1 MPPAHGG
8 ASWSRSDVRLLFV
21 VQRYG
26 TEVAG
31 GAEAACRDLA
41 TRLAARGHDVEV
53 ATSRARSYVDW
64 ADVYPGG
71 TAEEAGVTVH
81 RFGVDRPRDPRIF
94 GPLNGRVAGSPLF
107 VQLEWMRAQ
116 GPHLPGLVPFL
127 EANAATFDV
136 VVFVTYLYATTWSGL
151 PVAAGL
157 APTVLLPA
165 AHDEPPLWL
174 PLFDLTFRLPAA
186 FAFLTEEEQELVHQR
201 ARPTQPSAV
210 IGLGVDLSASGDGD
224 RFRAAHPELG
234 RRPYVLYVGRLD
246 PGKGSDE
253 LYDYFTTY
261 QAMHRGSDLALAVV
275 GEPVKPLPPHRDVVT
290 TGWVGEQEKSDAI
303 AGCEALVMPS
313 YFESFSLVLVEAWAQ
328 RRPALVNGR
337 CAVLLGQARRSGG
350 GLPYRGYAEF
360 EAALDMLRSDPD
372 LGRALGE
379 RGRAYVEQRYRWDA
393 VLDHAE
399 RLFTLA
405 AHRHR
410 RAVGA
415 LAGDHG
421 WRP

>member
-1 MPPAHGG
+1 
-8 ASWSRSDVRLLFV
+8 LLFV

-26 TEVAG
+26 GDVAG
-31 GAEAACRDLA
+31 GAETACRELA

-53 ATSRARSYVDW
+53 VSSRARSYVDW
-64 ADVYPGG
+64 ADAFPAGSRV
-71 TAEEAGVTVH
+71 EDGVTVH
-81 RFGVDRPRDPRIF
+81 RLSVDRPRDPRLF

-116 GPHLPGLVPFL
+116 GPHLPELVPWL
-127 EANAATFDV
+127 EAHAASFDV
-136 VVFVTYLYATTWSGL
+136 VVFVTYLYATTWAGL

-174 PLFDLTFRLPAA
+174 TLFDLTFRLPAA
-186 FAFLTEEEQELVHQR
+186 FAFLTEEEQELVRQR
-201 ARPTQPSAV
+201 ARPCQPSAV
-210 IGLGVDLSASGDGD
+210 IGLGVDLSATGDGD

-234 RRPYVLYVGRLD
+234 RRPYILYVGRLD

-253 LYDYFTTY
+253 LYDFFTTY
-261 QAMHRGSDLALAVV
+261 QSLRRNSELALAVV
-275 GEPVKPLPPHRDVVT
+275 GDPVKPLVPHPDVVT
-290 TGWVGEQEKSDAI
+290 TGWVSDQEKSDAI
-303 AGCEALVMPS
+303 AGCDALVMPS
-313 YFESFSLVLVEAWAQ
+313 YFESFSIVLVEAWAQ

-337 CAVLLGQARRSGG
+337 CDVLRGQARRSGG
-350 GLPYRGYAEF
+350 ALPYRGYAEF
-360 EAALDMLRSDPD
+360 EAALDMLRADAS
-372 LGRALGE
+372 LRRTLGE
-379 RGRAYVEQRYRWDA
+379 RGRAYVEQRYRWDD

-399 RLFTLA
+399 RLFALA
-405 AHRHR
+405 ARRHR
-410 RAVGA
+410 RGVGA